1 MFLNTGDGDKCPVY
15 CMKMWTLV
23 FAKVPYAYG
32 MTLAFGNSPQVQLPK
47 QGYQKTKKSII
58 TQFSVERVIV
68 GRGHTQRSY
77 QHLMTTKGE
86 EIMVFKDHSTHLR
99 PRVLP

>member
-15 CMKMWTLV
+15 CMMKWTLA

-47 QGYQKTKKSII
+47 QGYQKTKKPII

-68 GRGHTQRSY
+68 GHGHTQRSY
-77 QHLMTTKGE
+77 QHLMTAKGE
-86 EIMVFKDHSTHLR
+86 EIMVFSRADTSQIIQFQ
-99 PRVLP
+99 